1 MAKQETPTSGRVTV
15 TPLLRRNPLGPV
27 FFSPVVDIRV
37 TDRDLR
43 ILSFIVPAADPEELV
58 QMDDKLVLPIKS
70 QCELV
75 IPEETAEA
83 LIRGLTVQLEALRAA
98 KVAAAAAN

>member
-1 MAKQETPTSGRVTV
+1 MANENPTGRVTV
-15 TPLLRRNPLGPV
+15 TPLLRRSPDGPV

-58 QMDDKLVLPIKS
+58 TMDDKLVLPIKS

-83 LIRGLTVQLEALRAA
+83 LIQGLTAQLKALREAKAKAA
-98 KVAAAAAN
+98 G